1 MRYISS
7 KGKGKHKQGKSSSSS
22 QAWSDM
28 SAPLFVVI
36 VSFHFIYTTCSFDF
50 IVMFYL
56 IYALFL
62 FVGHSGLS
70 AVTGVDPWG
79 AAQLGAAVGSQVV
92 DGQRDT
98 IAGSRGV
105 GGP

>member
-1 MRYISS
+1 
-7 KGKGKHKQGKSSSSS
+7 
-22 QAWSDM
+22 
-28 SAPLFVVI
+28 
-36 VSFHFIYTTCSFDF
+36 
-50 IVMFYL
+50 MFYL
-56 IYALFL
+56 IYAMFL